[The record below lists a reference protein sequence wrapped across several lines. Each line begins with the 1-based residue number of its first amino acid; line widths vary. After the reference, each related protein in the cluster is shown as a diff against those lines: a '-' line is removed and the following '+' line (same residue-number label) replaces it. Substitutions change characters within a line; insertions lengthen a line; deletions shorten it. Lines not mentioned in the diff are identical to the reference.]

1 MEAPRKM
8 KTTDPKGRDRHEVGV
23 EFEEFFD
30 LPILAPEEVV
40 DAVAAADDEPDMP
53 RSDAS

>member
-40 DAVAAADDEPDMP
+40 DAVAAADDEPDVP